1 MRSSYF
7 GVVPPTEE
15 PEPTVTRCYS
25 CEENALAAL
34 PLRERIHDDGLWRI
48 AHAFNAARV
57 GWLVLVLRRHAES
70 LSALTSAE
78 AAVFG
83 RLVPAASRAL
93 EAELGVPKAYVLFL
107 AELEQFH
114 HVHVH
119 IVARP
124 SPDLR
129 GTKVFDL
136 LKRPPEEWVTDDDM
150 DAFAARIAA
159 RMGDELRD

>member
-7 GVVPPTEE
+7 GVVPQREE
-15 PEPTVTRCYS
+15 PQPTATRCYS
-25 CEENALAAL
+25 CEQNALAEW
-34 PLRERIHDDGLWRI
+34 PPRECIYDDGLWRI

-70 LSALTSAE
+70 LSELTPAE

-93 EAELGVPKAYVLFL
+93 EAELGVPKAYVMFL

-119 IVARP
+119 VVARP

-150 DAFAARIAA
+150 DAFAARITA
-159 RMGDELRD
+159 RLDEEGRD